1 MAHPSE
7 HRLPHDPAFKAICSH
22 PRVIADALRGYA
34 VKPNGPLDPRT
45 VAALNFRTLRKLPA
59 EWVTRDFGRRVG
71 DQVWQVRFRWAQN
84 WSDPSGYLLILLEF
98 QSSVHPDMA
107 LRMASYALQLQDA
120 LETTGMVHRDGPRPP
135 IFPLVMHNGRRRW
148 TAPV

>member
-84 WSDPSGYLLILLEF
+84 WSDPSG
-98 QSSVHPDMA
+98 
-107 LRMASYALQLQDA
+107 
-120 LETTGMVHRDGPRPP
+120 
-135 IFPLVMHNGRRRW
+135 
-148 TAPV
+148 